1 MVLCRFADG
10 RIVSL
15 ELVMALREA
24 APSVL
29 SNCPSR
35 GVGRSVRC
43 WCQAPPGRP
52 HLVRHRRAYCIVKL
66 SPLGGAGRSVC
77 SRRRCPGRGRGVGRG
92 VTFRLECEDAFC
104 SPPSLRCCWW
114 KIEIFCCYPGSL
126 PRGGEAPLCL
136 APDINLEW
144 HGLGAVVDVRCCC
157 CSQHWLSCV
166 RWRAWARGG
175 TGGGLSWSYPGG
187 TRGEGLKLGSSC
199 GDLREREGCGCKG

>member
-1 MVLCRFADG
+1 MAGLRATRPTVPIGALVSPWGRAGNCWFHSACQLLWVVEPSCPAWSWTDKPAALARGALFVVVLWRFADG

-77 SRRRCPGRGRGVGRG
+77 SRRRLSGTRPRCGPGGYIQVGMRGCILLP
-92 VTFRLECEDAFC
+92 TLA
-104 SPPSLRCCWW
+104 SLRW

-136 APDINLEW
+136 AP
-144 HGLGAVVDVRCCC
+144 
-157 CSQHWLSCV
+157 
-166 RWRAWARGG
+166 
-175 TGGGLSWSYPGG
+175 
-187 TRGEGLKLGSSC
+187 
-199 GDLREREGCGCKG
+199 